1 MKRNFEKERKE
12 IVESLERMG
21 YIKDFE
27 IKKAMLK
34 VKREDF
40 VPLEYKQQAYADT
53 PLPIPGGVTISAP
66 HS

>member
-1 MKRNFEKERKE
+1 
-12 IVESLERMG
+12 MG
-21 YIKDFE
+21 YIKNSA

-40 VPLEYKQQAYADT
+40 VLPEYKQQAYIDT

-66 HS
+66 HN